1 MAEEEYT
8 DSPKMPVFIDMTT
21 DFGFKRVFKR
31 KEFMISFI
39 NSLLKTY
46 NKTERVTDVTYL
58 NTEEVGEVHKDKRIV
73 FDLKCKTQD
82 GEYFIVEMQKRGQE
96 YFDDRI
102 IYYMSRS
109 IATQGE
115 IGDDLWKFG
124 IKKVYG
130 IFMMN
135 FNEKRELA
143 HKNIRH
149 CGLYDYTNG
158 CEYSDKQDFWLVN
171 LPQYRKYKREDCKTD
186 LEKWLY
192 IISNSNKMK
201 TMPFMREMPVFK
213 GLKTA
218 TELAL
223 MSPGERDTYMWEFD
237 AHRTD
242 LAAYDYAI
250 KEGYEKGEAKGMA
263 KGMAQGMA
271 KGMAKGMAQGAKN
284 QAIESAR
291 RMLAKGFDME
301 TIADCTGLTPD
312 EIAAL

>member
-1 MAEEEYT
+1 MT
-8 DSPKMPVFIDMTT
+8 DSKHKDDSEMPVFIDITS

-31 KEFMISFI
+31 KEFMISFL

-46 NKTERVTDVTYL
+46 NKAERVTDVTYL
-58 NTEEVGEVHKDKRIV
+58 NTEEVGEVHKDRRIV
-73 FDLKCKTQD
+73 FDLKCKTQGGD
-82 GEYFIVEMQKRGQE
+82 YFIVEMQKRGQE
-96 YFDDRI
+96 YFDDRV
-102 IYYMSRS
+102 IYYMGRS
-109 IATQGE
+109 IVTQGE

-135 FNEKRELA
+135 FNEKRELE
-143 HKNIRH
+143 HRDIRH

-171 LPQYRKYKREDCKTD
+171 LPQYRRYKREDCKTD

-223 MSPGERDTYMWEFD
+223 MSPSERDTYMWEYD
-237 AHRTD
+237 AYRTD

-250 KEGYEKGEAKGMA
+250 KEGFAEGETKGRAEGEKKGRAEGEKKGRADAMREMA
-263 KGMAQGMA
+263 RTLKAMGKMS
-271 KGMAKGMAQGAKN
+271 
-284 QAIESAR
+284 IE
-291 RMLAKGFDME
+291 E
-301 TIADCTGLTPD
+301 IATATGLTPD
-312 EIAAL
+312 EISKI